1 MALAWAQGNTFTV
14 AVFNLKQGSTP
25 LNLAGVSAANIK
37 LKYRRR
43 DGQPPTSFV
52 YLAATVTI
60 ADAANGVIN
69 VQWAASD
76 VALAGDY
83 ELGIE
88 ITMPNG
94 MIWRPY
100 VTQLSILEA

>member
-1 MALAWAQGNTFTV
+1 MAVLWAQNNTFTV
-14 AVFNLKQGSTP
+14 AVFNLKQGSTA
-25 LNLAGVSAANIK
+25 LNLAGVAANNIR

-52 YLAATVTI
+52 YLGATVTI

-88 ITMPNG
+88 IAMPNG
-94 MIWRPY
+94 TSWHPY
-100 VTQLSILEA
+100 VTQFTILEA